1 MGNWIG
7 RTFRKLH
14 LDYHQPAWMEGVA
27 GAFTLEEARKQ
38 AGMFKEAGIEAVEF
52 FAYDHYGHAF
62 YPSRIA
68 PVHPNLKS
76 DYTGLMS
83 RALKEAGIRTILY
96 LNAFTTIHLHKN
108 HPEWM
113 RRNEDGTMPRGAW
126 LQHDASHVCIATG
139 YLKEYFLPLLQEAVR
154 RHEPDGIWID
164 AGSWMVEYP
173 CYCQSCHER
182 YKEDMGCELPTG
194 PMPEAGVELDH
205 PDWIRWRLW
214 RRGLIAPYVKDLI
227 RTIKEI
233 SPETLV
239 AENNLGKYFYGVPK
253 IEQGQFVKWL
263 TPRELGLDWLSC
275 DPVHFGA
282 NHEMIFS
289 REGRYQATTGLPFDY
304 MNERFH
310 GWGEWQIRSHTDWKL
325 EMATILAVG
334 ARGFFADQ
342 PYPDG
347 TVEPTVYRDLKQV
360 YSFVKD
366 REAFTFGAQPVPEV
380 AVLASLASNVLGPTA
395 GAEWGRDKHWGALPK
410 YRTDRVDGASLWL
423 TEAGIQH
430 LIYDEETLRNQIDR
444 QSLVI
449 IPDQCLLEEATITA
463 LEQYVEAGGQLIVTG
478 RSGLW
483 NEQGERRAT
492 DPFATLLGLSR
503 TGVLPAPLHYW
514 RADPNMAAH
523 MEYGQIRLQ
532 AWGTAMELAM
542 GNAESLAD
550 LLEPVDTVWRS
561 EARERSDWRHYTTV
575 GAAPAGAK
583 VAASAVTLHAYG
595 KGQAMYLNGDLF
607 ALYYLEGH
615 RLIREWLTSCL
626 DIMLPAAARKI
637 QVRKPLHVEMNMT
650 ERTTEAGH
658 ETIVH
663 FLNYFA
669 QKRPGYVIHNEEI
682 PPIYDLEFRMRM
694 DTMPTRVVL
703 QPEGTELVWDWD
715 GEHVNVRIPCLELH
729 AIVHIQGSNAKE
741 EVACGL

>member
-7 RTFRKLH
+7 STFRKLH

-27 GAFTLEEARKQ
+27 SAFTEEEARKQ
-38 AGMFKEAGIEAVEF
+38 AAMFKDTGIEAVEF

-62 YPSRIA
+62 YPSEIA

-83 RALKEAGIRTILY
+83 RALKEVGIRTILY
-96 LNAFTTIHLHKN
+96 LNAFTTIHLHTT

-126 LQHDASHVCIATG
+126 LQHDASHICIATG
-139 YLKEYFLPLLQEAVR
+139 YLKDYFFPLLQEAVR

-182 YKEDMGCELPTG
+182 YAADTGYELPTG
-194 PMPEAGVELDH
+194 PMPDAGVELDH

-214 RRGLIAPYVKDLI
+214 RRGLIAPYVKDLVH
-227 RTIKEI
+227 TIKEI

-253 IEQGQFVKWL
+253 MEQGQFVKWL

-347 TVEPTVYRDLKQV
+347 TLEPTVYRDLEKV
-360 YSFVKD
+360 NAFVKE
-366 REAFTFGAQPVPEV
+366 REAFTLDAQPVPEV
-380 AVLASLASNVLGPTA
+380 AVLASLPSNVLGPTA

-430 LIYDEETLRNQIDR
+430 LIYDEETLRNQLDR

-463 LEQYVEAGGQLIVTG
+463 LERYVEAGGQLIVTG

-483 NEQGERRAT
+483 NEQGERRTA
-492 DPFATLLGLSR
+492 DPFAKLLGLVR
-503 TGVLPAPLHYW
+503 KGELPAPLHYW
-514 RADPNMAAH
+514 RADSKLDAQ
-523 MEYGQIRLQ
+523 MEYGQIKLQ
-532 AWGTAMELAM
+532 AWGTALDISLDH
-542 GNAESLAD
+542 AESLAD
-550 LLEPVDTVWRS
+550 LLEPVETVWRNGG
-561 EARERSDWRHYTTV
+561 RERSDWQHYTTV
-575 GAAPAGAK
+575 GAAPAGTA
-583 VAASAVTLHAYG
+583 VAASAVTLHSYG
-595 KGQAMYLNGDLF
+595 QGQAMYMNGDLF

-615 RLIREWLTSCL
+615 RLIREWLTVCL
-626 DIMLPAAARKI
+626 NVMHPVAARTI
-637 QVRKPLHVEMNMT
+637 QVRKPLHVEMNMM
-650 ERTTEAGH
+650 ERTTEAGQ

-669 QKRPGYVIHNEEI
+669 QKRPGYVIHNEEV
-682 PPIYDLEFRMRM
+682 PPIYDLEFRVRM
-694 DTMPTRVVL
+694 DKKPIRIVL
-703 QPEGTELVWDWD
+703 QPEGTELKWDWD
-715 GEHVNVRIPCLELH
+715 GEHVKVHIPCLELH
-729 AIVHIQGSNAKE
+729 AIVQIQG
-741 EVACGL
+741 